1 MREDVY
7 IVMRKT
13 LLSGLLLVA
22 AALITVLAGA
32 WLDLELDQMGLLGV
46 AAGAIV
52 VLVPV
57 GSVLRRFLGFTLG
70 VFLTLIGFFVRAA
83 LLPDTSGGRA
93 VFGAVVVA
101 LCVVAA
107 VASAQRLALW
117 SLLLGA
123 AAFAGAFEAV
133 YTAAPPQV
141 AVNSIST
148 LTGLAVCVAMG
159 FLAASFFAPAPER
172 APAPAAPATNDQVLE
187 GTK

>member
-1 MREDVY
+1 MR
-7 IVMRKT
+7 RT

-22 AALITVLAGA
+22 AALVTVLAGA
-32 WLDLELDQMGLLGV
+32 GLDLEVDQTALLGV
-46 AAGAIV
+46 SAGAVV

-57 GSVLRRFLGFTLG
+57 GSVLRRFLGFALG
-70 VFLTLIGFFVRAA
+70 VFLTLVGFFVRAA
-83 LLPDTSGGRA
+83 LLPDTSAGRA

-117 SLLLGA
+117 ALLLGA
-123 AAFAGAFEAV
+123 ATFAGAFESV
-133 YTAAPPQV
+133 YNAAPPQV

-148 LTGLAVCVAMG
+148 LTALGLCVAMG
-159 FLAASFFAPAPER
+159 FFAASFVAPPREQAPV
-172 APAPAAPATNDQVLE
+172 PAAPRANDQVLE

>member
-1 MREDVY
+1 MR
-7 IVMRKT
+7 RT

-22 AALITVLAGA
+22 AALFTVLVGA
-32 WLDLELDQMGLLGV
+32 WFDLELDQTGLLGV
-46 AAGAIV
+46 TAGAVV

-70 VFLTLIGFFVRAA
+70 VFLTLVGFFVRAA

-117 SLLLGA
+117 ALLLGA
-123 AAFAGAFEAV
+123 ATFAGAFEAV

-141 AVNSIST
+141 AANSLST
-148 LTGLAVCVAMG
+148 LTALAVCVAMG
-159 FLAASFFAPAPER
+159 FLAASFVAPPREQT
-172 APAPAAPATNDQVLE
+172 AAPVAPPANDQVLE